1 MIRMLATVVLT
12 FWWGVCIL
20 TRPKETKTWEEFT
33 WCISLPPEG
42 YFSFL
47 FLSLSLF
54 FKQLSVFPSATPIPF
69 SSSCS
74 TVSFSDFYFTFDSV
88 LFFLEKKIKASRNWA
103 CLCLGHCFVSICKER
118 LRHSFFLLGFGQGW
132 GWEGRVGAEV
142 SVSFLSKKSCN
153 CFVATL
159 GHEVLSIFR
168 WLIQNLGIV

>member
-47 FLSLSLF
+47 FLSLS

-103 CLCLGHCFVSICKER
+103 CLCLGHCFVLICKDSGT
-118 LRHSFFLLGFGQGW
+118 HSSYWDLDRVGD
-132 GWEGRVGAEV
+132 GRVESGQKFQYLSCPRSPVTALLPHWV
-142 SVSFLSKKSCN
+142 MRYWAFLDGWYRI
-153 CFVATL
+153 L
-159 GHEVLSIFR
+159 E
-168 WLIQNLGIV
+168 